1 MADTTYL
8 EKKGIPTATIGD
20 DKLTDTVGRAT
31 ARLHCV
37 PGLLFARVPYPICVA
52 SDEGEL
58 ESKVDMLLPQVERI
72 LTGSE
77 QEIVGYREPS
87 KV

>member
-8 EKKGIPTATIGD
+8 EKRGIPTATIGD

-31 ARLHCV
+31 AKLHGV
-37 PGLLFARVPYPICVA
+37 PGLLFARVPYPICAA

-58 ESKVDMLLPQVERI
+58 GRKIDMLLPQVEAI

-77 QEIVGYREPS
+77 AEMGSYREPS
-87 KV
+87 KA